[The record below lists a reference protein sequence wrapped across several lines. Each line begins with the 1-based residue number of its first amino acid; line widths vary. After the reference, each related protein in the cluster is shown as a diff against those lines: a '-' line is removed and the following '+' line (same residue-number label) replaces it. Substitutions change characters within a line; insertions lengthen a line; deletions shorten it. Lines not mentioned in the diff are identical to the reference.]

1 MVDYTI
7 KKNLIFLLQNFQ
19 AQREYITKDQL
30 LKKKASPSLSSS
42 VSKARDRSLRCNSSV
57 TPNPVVMKQNHT
69 VAPRESSSSRIG
81 ISKRPVAEN
90 GGNAVKLSGFSDLLK
105 KRMALTDIKNASGR
119 KNSGK
124 PLYYIGTKDKYLEKK
139 PQKENITSGQSVKKK
154 ASPKFDDK
162 SLRPSSKVV
171 PNPLVMKQ
179 NYVVSPKESLL
190 IPLNLSVNHS
200 EGDSMSLDETSST
213 TSHVKSPDFEY
224 IDNVDSSVL
233 VSQERHVT
241 VSVEIPE
248 VPIIEGADYSYEK
261 DRDFVVI
268 ETSDDVIVDIDWN
281 HEDPQLCATLACDIY
296 KHLRVDEV
304 NYFYNILDKLLSSA
318 GSFFPLICVINF
330 PRQMT
335 KRPSADFMEAVQK
348 DINASMRAIL
358 MDWLVEVS

>member
-19 AQREYITKDQL
+19 AQREYITKDQS

-57 TPNPVVMKQNHT
+57 TPNPVVMKQNHA

-139 PQKENITSGQSVKKK
+139 PQKENITSGQSVKKKK

-318 GSFFPLICVINF
+318 GSFFPPHMCH
-330 PRQMT
+330 
-335 KRPSADFMEAVQK
+335 
-348 DINASMRAIL
+348 
-358 MDWLVEVS
+358 